1 MTSINEFYVYFNTI
15 QKLKGNI
22 YRNEIDIS
30 FNYNNQSYTE
40 LINNFSLILL
50 KAFDIEH
57 NQKHNVLYHQF

>member
-1 MTSINEFYVYFNTI
+1 MTSINRFYVYFNTI

-50 KAFDIEH
+50 KSF
-57 NQKHNVLYHQF
+57 